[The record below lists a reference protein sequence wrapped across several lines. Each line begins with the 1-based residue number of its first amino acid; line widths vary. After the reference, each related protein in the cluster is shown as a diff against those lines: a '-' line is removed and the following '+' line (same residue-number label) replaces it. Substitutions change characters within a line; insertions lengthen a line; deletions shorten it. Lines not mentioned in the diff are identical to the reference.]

1 MPNPYPKELR
11 ERAVRAYESRTDT
24 YQDVAARFAI
34 GPATLMRWVQ
44 RQRDTGTV
52 DPLAKAGGWESPV
65 DWSVLKRLI
74 DQRPDQTCEEL
85 TRAYNRVA
93 PHGRVPASGEPSDGE
108 DTWSKKT
115 LAAGGTGPRGGR
127 SRARRLPGVG
137 PTGRCPPS
145 RVSR

>member
-24 YQDVAARFAI
+24 YEDVAARFAI

-44 RQRDTGTV
+44 RQRDTGAV
-52 DPLAKAGGWESPV
+52 DPLMKGGGWTSPV
-65 DWSVLKRLI
+65 DWAVLKGLI

-93 PHGRVPASGEPSDGE
+93 PKGRVHRSSIWRA
-108 DTWSKKT
+108 
-115 LAAGGTGPRGGR
+115 LRRGGYVVKRNARGQR
-127 SRARRLPGVG
+127 SRTAPRSKPSGTPSSRGPAR
-137 PTGRCPPS
+137 
-145 RVSR
+145 